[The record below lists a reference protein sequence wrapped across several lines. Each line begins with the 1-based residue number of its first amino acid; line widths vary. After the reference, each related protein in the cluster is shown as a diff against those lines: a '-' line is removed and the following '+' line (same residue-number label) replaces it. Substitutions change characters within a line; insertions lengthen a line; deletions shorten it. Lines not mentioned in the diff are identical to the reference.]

1 MACPAGEFDIS
12 GGCTATRGA
21 ARKEANAMSDN
32 KKLAEVCQ
40 MARQFVD
47 DVSHE
52 FRTPLTVIQ
61 GYCNAMSDGLAG
73 PATDR
78 QKEYL
83 DIVMDRTRDL
93 AQMIDDLQDGSKLRI
108 GTMRMDR
115 RAHDIE
121 SIMAPVR
128 AVLDAK
134 ASANRVRLVERID
147 AGLPQVFAD
156 AVIASRVIL
165 SLVGNAIKV
174 SPEGSEVT
182 ISASQRK
189 NGDVEIAITDHG
201 AGIFEQFEQTS
212 EIQRSGMKGFGLGL
226 GVARE
231 LVALNLGTIHV
242 RSRSGSGSTFWFTL
256 PAMDW
261 EHILS
266 RFFQQRAAG
275 GDSAQWIA
283 LLRVAAAG
291 DEGGERRS
299 QVICG
304 TDPRDLVLPA
314 GDGSLLVLGL
324 CDDPT
329 QWASRLHGQIE
340 LEQELIGSWRNPVER
355 DAARSA
361 IQDLLQEAVAY
372 A

>member
-1 MACPAGEFDIS
+1 M
-12 GGCTATRGA
+12 
-21 ARKEANAMSDN
+21 
-32 KKLAEVCQ
+32 
-40 MARQFVD
+40 
-47 DVSHE
+47 
-52 FRTPLTVIQ
+52 
-61 GYCNAMSDGLAG
+61 
-73 PATDR
+73 
-78 QKEYL
+78 
-83 DIVMDRTRDL
+83 
-93 AQMIDDLQDGSKLRI
+93 
-108 GTMRMDR
+108 
-115 RAHDIE
+115 
-121 SIMAPVR
+121 
-128 AVLDAK
+128 
-134 ASANRVRLVERID
+134 
-147 AGLPQVFAD
+147 
-156 AVIASRVIL
+156 
-165 SLVGNAIKV
+165 
-174 SPEGSEVT
+174 
-182 ISASQRK
+182 
-189 NGDVEIAITDHG
+189 
-201 AGIFEQFEQTS
+201 
-212 EIQRSGMKGFGLGL
+212 

-283 LLRVAAAG
+283 LLRVAASG

-314 GDGSLLVLGL
+314 ADGSLLVLGL

-329 QWASRLHGQIE
+329 EWASRLGEQIE